1 MYTCAWVSSLCHFC
15 VQRLLTVRAGPCRY
29 SCLHV
34 FKTDIDPVCRRMLC
48 WGHILISTTVSFP
61 NLEGLRGTLLP
72 RWRGI
77 ALLSGCPGW
86 KGSWLSSLIS
96 EGKLRLRHGKGLAVG
111 QQVHSFPSLGS
122 WFTSKRG
129 WSSVSWNLPG
139 ICPEDGPAPHLGVTR
154 A

>member
-34 FKTDIDPVCRRMLC
+34 FKTDIDPVGRGVLC

-86 KGSWLSSLIS
+86 KGSWLSSYFRGETEAQTWKGTCCGTAVSFLS
-96 EGKLRLRHGKGLAVG
+96 FSGLMVHLQERLVFCLLG
-111 QQVHSFPSLGS
+111 PSRNLP
-122 WFTSKRG
+122 RG
-129 WSSVSWNLPG
+129 WA
-139 ICPEDGPAPHLGVTR
+139 CPPPWGY
-154 A
+154 